1 MDDVYLVP
9 FGSHADQSVGGPS
22 LQAFD
27 AEGESLF
34 DDLEER
40 CHLNSSYRELAG
52 MTRHVD
58 DLSVV
63 LRALCRVLGDSL
75 GINLEYHLCRVLHC

>member
-1 MDDVYLVP
+1 MDDVRLVP
-9 FGSHADQSVGGPS
+9 FGLWVNLAKEGPS
-22 LQAFD
+22 LQAFN
-27 AEGESLF
+27 AGGESLF

-63 LRALCRVLGDSL
+63 L
-75 GINLEYHLCRVLHC
+75 